1 MDFFHPAQTQII
13 ELLLTGDKTLSE
25 LSSALRRSKPG
36 TSKHLK
42 RLEQLGIVTGSYER
56 NVEGRTIR
64 YHLEP
69 YHLVLSIDPLST
81 TAFCF
86 SADGALDT
94 QFPFLGFIVQK
105 EFRAEVKKYLEE
117 LRKTDIPRFAVILYG
132 SVASGTA
139 TRKSD
144 IDLLVIKEKWM
155 KNEQEMILR
164 VLAET
169 SEKTVHTVKPLFLS
183 RVKFE
188 QMDPAFKKEIND
200 HGILLLEQGSP
211 WEVIRKD
218 LRRYKT
224 ITC

>member
-25 LSSALRRSKPG
+25 LSTALKRSKPG

-42 RLEQLGIVTGSYER
+42 RLEQLGIVRGTYER

-69 YHLVLSIDPLST
+69 YHLVLSIDPISA
-81 TAFCF
+81 TAFCL
-86 SADGALDT
+86 SAGDALDT
-94 QFPFLGFIVQK
+94 QFLFLGFISQK
-105 EFRAEVKKYLEE
+105 EFRAEVKKYLEA
-117 LRKTDIPRFAVILYG
+117 LRRTDIPRFAVLLYG

-144 IDLLVIKEKWM
+144 IDLLVIAEGWT
-155 KNEQEMILR
+155 KNQQERIR
-164 VLAET
+164 QVLVEAA
-169 SEKTVHTVKPLFLS
+169 EKTTHTAKPLFLS
-183 RVKFE
+183 TVEFE

-200 HGILLLEQGSP
+200 HGILLLEKGSP

-218 LRRYKT
+218 LRRCKT